1 MSDVWLSREL
11 LAEYIGEEG
20 AAAFCMAFKG
30 VSTYIPHEPT
40 DRTINAVGLECAAVL
55 SRQFGGCS
63 ITTPVRRTLVRPQV
77 EALLESGVSPR
88 DCALRVGCTERYARI
103 LARQMKGLRAAASA

>member
-1 MSDVWLSREL
+1 MSQIWLSREL
-11 LAEYIGEEG
+11 LAEYIGERG

-40 DRTINAVGLECAAVL
+40 DRIINAVGLACAAIL

-63 ITTPVRRTLVRPQV
+63 ITTPIRRTLLRPQV
-77 EALLESGVSPR
+77 EALLASGISPR
-88 DCALRVGCTERYARI
+88 DCALKVGCTERYTRI
-103 LARQMKGLRAAASA
+103 LARQMKERRAVASA